1 MVSMTFGKD
10 FFMTLNMI
18 VQMMRLF
25 AKLFGNEE
33 DKKAAAES
41 EKRSAN
47 ANPDEAV

>member
-1 MVSMTFGKD
+1 MKFGKD
-10 FFMTLNMI
+10 FFTTLNMVI
-18 VQMMRLF
+18 QMMRLL
-25 AKLFGNEE
+25 AKLFGDDE